1 MKSFARVAL
10 WTLFVLAVLSA
21 VLLGLWF
28 GVGAPHHPITITVDD
43 GAITMPAMQGA
54 DWLFGLGV
62 GLLAAVVVLVVVPLA
77 LLFGFG
83 IPALLA
89 VGGLVLGLLA
99 AGFALAVVC
108 SPLLLIVLPVWWLAR
123 RNRRAPA
130 VASTT
135 IAS

>member
-1 MKSFARVAL
+1 MRSLFRITL
-10 WTLFVLAVLSA
+10 WTVFVLAVLSA

-28 GVGAPHHPITITVDD
+28 GIGAPHQPITITIDD
-43 GAITMPAMQGA
+43 GSITMPAMQGA
-54 DWLFGLGV
+54 DWLFGVGI
-62 GLLAAVVVLVVVPLA
+62 GLLAAVIVLVVVPLA

-89 VGGLVLGLLA
+89 AMALVLGLLA
-99 AGFALAVVC
+99 AGVALAVVC

-123 RNRRAPA
+123 RSSRNARL
-130 VASTT
+130 ASTT